1 MKHVPPAASFPAVQR
16 QAAGVHLMGD
26 LHGCLCDHRLMH
38 DAAHLEAFC
47 QERVSAAGLTPVG
60 SLFHRFDEG
69 GGVTGVVVL
78 AESHLSVHTWPE
90 SGYVT
95 LDVFV
100 CNHSAD
106 NGPKAQQLFDALL
119 TAFNP
124 REPHLRRVDRV

>member
-1 MKHVPPAASFPAVQR
+1 MQDAPA
-16 QAAGVHLMGD
+16 
-26 LHGCLCDHRLMH
+26 
-38 DAAHLEAFC
+38 LEALC
-47 QERVSAAGLTPVG
+47 RAEVAAAGLTPVG

-124 REPHLRRVDRV
+124 REPHLRRVDRA